1 MLIGNVGK
9 KDPEVRYLDQNS
21 QSGNKVANFT
31 LATTERYKD
40 RGGNQQER
48 TEWHNIV
55 AWGKNADFAEK
66 YIHSGT
72 SLYVE
77 GRLRT
82 REYNDDNGVK
92 KYRTEVYVDS
102 LQLLGRRNDSD
113 QPAGQAPQRSN
124 YQQGGQNY
132 QQGGSN
138 RQGGQAPYQAPSD
151 PSYQAPSTPA
161 PSYQAPSAP
170 AYQAPSAPSYQA
182 PAAPTYQAPSAPS
195 YQAPSAPA
203 YQAPSTP
210 APSYQAPQP
219 SPEAAPVDDKPD
231 DDLPF

>member
-1 MLIGNVGK
+1 MSASLNKVMLIGNVGR
-9 KDPEVRYLDQNS
+9 DPEVRYLDQNS

-55 AWGKNADFAEK
+55 AWGNNADVAEK
-66 YIHSGT
+66 YIHRGT

-82 REYNDDNGVK
+82 REYTDANGVK
-92 KYRTEVYVDS
+92 KYRTEIYVDS

-124 YQQGGQNY
+124 YQQGG
-132 QQGGSN
+132 SN
-138 RQGGQAPYQAPSD
+138 RQGGQAP
-151 PSYQAPSTPA
+151 
-161 PSYQAPSAP
+161 
-170 AYQAPSAPSYQA
+170 
-182 PAAPTYQAPSAPS
+182 YQAPSAPS

-203 YQAPSTP
+203 
-210 APSYQAPQP
+210 PSYQAPQP
-219 SPEAAPVDDKPD
+219 SPEAAPMDDNPD